1 MAKRTRFN
9 LNHVL
14 GRVSFQE
21 KAFVARQLSVM
32 LDAGLPLT
40 QAMRSL
46 SEQTENPT
54 LQKILA
60 QVLRDLE
67 NGYRLSE
74 AVKKHPTI
82 FNNVFVSVV
91 AAGESSGK
99 LDVALNLLADEMER
113 DFGFRSRVVG
123 AMLYPAFIVVAM
135 FIVGV
140 IMVTRI
146 VPALESVFDEAK
158 IELPWTTKTVVWV
171 TNSIIDYWYVYIIV
185 IATAVYWFTRYA
197 GSAEGK
203 RSINNFIMRLP
214 AIGSLFTNLEMARMT
229 RILGIMIQAGVPIIQ
244 ALDSVA
250 LVMDSIIYRE
260 ILQIVA
266 RNVERG
272 APISQT
278 FVKFEQIPSTVTEM
292 MAAGEKT
299 GKLEQVLSKLAD
311 FYETQTNQSVKNLA
325 ALIEPFVF
333 VIVGLGVAFI
343 VFSIIVPIYN
353 LSAAF

>member
-1 MAKRTRFN
+1 MAKRQHFS
-9 LNHVL
+9 LNRLL
-14 GRVSFQE
+14 GRVTFQE
-21 KAFVARQLSVM
+21 KSFVARQLSVM

-40 QAMRSL
+40 QAVRSL
-46 SEQTENPT
+46 SEQTENPV
-54 LQKILA
+54 LEKILA
-60 QVLRDLE
+60 KVLRDLE

-74 AVKKHPTI
+74 AIKKHPHI
-82 FNNVFVSVV
+82 FNNVFNSVV

-113 DFGFRSRVVG
+113 DFGFRSKVMG

-135 FIVGV
+135 FIVGI

-158 IELPWTTKTVVWV
+158 IELPWTTRTVVWV
-171 TNSIIDYWYVYIIV
+171 TNSIIDYWFVYIILLA
-185 IATAVYWFTRYA
+185 ILVYSFVRY
-197 GSAEGK
+197 SSTPEGK
-203 RSINNFIMRLP
+203 RSINNFIMRIP
-214 AIGSLFTNLEMARMT
+214 AIGTLFTNLEMARMT

-244 ALDSVA
+244 AIDSVA

-278 FVKFEQIPSTVTEM
+278 MVKFEQIPSTVTEM

-311 FYETQTNQSVKNLA
+311 FYETQTDQSVKNLA
-325 ALIEPFVF
+325 SLIEPVIF